1 MSRIRMTVVTTEEEQ
16 LIFRHEKPIA
26 YDRNGQKRL
35 NINTRCSLRIPS
47 SQSSPRAFSFSE
59 DRPWEAMLT
68 ANIRNL
74 NKKKTLS
81 KSRLP
86 LQQYWIDLRRILNL
100 LCTFVYLNTQ
110 NSWSLIQY
118 FIAFKLQP
126 EKKFSASM
134 LQPVS
139 FHPEK
144 NISCFITA
152 SCDVT
157 LD

>member
-1 MSRIRMTVVTTEEEQ
+1 
-16 LIFRHEKPIA
+16 
-26 YDRNGQKRL
+26 
-35 NINTRCSLRIPS
+35 
-47 SQSSPRAFSFSE
+47 
-59 DRPWEAMLT
+59 MLT

-118 FIAFKLQP
+118 FIALKLQP

-152 SCDVT
+152 NCDVT